1 MKRKG
6 SMSPSVL
13 VVTVTYNTGQ
23 TLVPFLESLST
34 ASVNPL
40 TVVIVDNAS
49 ADLTLERSVADAHGA
64 ILLELTENRGYGGG
78 VTAGVDAYGAS
89 VDYVLVTN
97 PDVSFSPG
105 SIDVLVA
112 AAEGTLDAG
121 ALGPRILDADGTVYP
136 SARNLPS
143 LRTGIGHA
151 LFGRVWPTNPWSN
164 SYRAERDYG
173 DQARDAGWLSGACLL
188 VRKSAYDAINGFD
201 PKYFMYFEDVDL
213 GARLGKTGWRN
224 LYVPASTVTH
234 TGAHSTSRSAKRM
247 EQAHHSSAY
256 LYLANKYSAWYL
268 APLRAVLRVGLAARS
283 WWVTR

>member
-1 MKRKG
+1 
-6 SMSPSVL
+6 MSPSVL

-34 ASVNPL
+34 ASVHPL

-49 ADLTLERSVADAHGA
+49 ADLKLERSVAETHGA
-64 ILLELTENRGYGGG
+64 ILLELPENRGYGGG
-78 VTAGVDAYGAS
+78 VAAGVDAYGAS
-89 VDYVLVTN
+89 ADYILITN

-105 SIDVLVA
+105 SIDALVT
-112 AAEGTLDAG
+112 AAEQNLDAG

-151 LFGRVWPTNPWSN
+151 LFGRVWPTNPWST

-173 DQARDAGWLSGACLL
+173 DQARAAGWLSGACLL
-188 VRKSAYDAINGFD
+188 VRKSAYEAINGFD

-224 LYVPASTVTH
+224 LYLPASTVTH

-256 LYLANKYSAWYL
+256 LYLASKYSAWYL